1 MNISKTKIN
10 VGLGALTGLLV
21 GLVFGVT
28 LGSSDSS
35 LGTSGAAS
43 GNVSMISRHSRQ
55 IDQEPEADVQKDTLV
70 YTVIDEAGE
79 TWKVT
84 MTK

>member
-1 MNISKTKIN
+1 MKISKAKIN
-10 VGLGALTGLLV
+10 VGLGALTGLLI

-35 LGTSGAAS
+35 LGTSGSAS
-43 GNVSMISRHSRQ
+43 GNVSMISRHSCQ
-55 IDQEPEADVQKDTLV
+55 VNQESETKVQKDTLV